1 MLYLNLETGDYPV
14 TGSDIR
20 RLFPNVS
27 FPAEPEEFNLS
38 VRDFGFTV
46 VSETPQPDADYSQVV
61 VEVPPVLSGSNY
73 QQTWEVQDAPAEVIT
88 LRTEKKSEEMR
99 QIRNQLL
106 AASDWTQIPD
116 AISAGANQAQW
127 SEYRQQLRE
136 ITSQPGFPWDVTW
149 PEKPAV
155 VPPSGR
161 IDYRQFYDSLIA
173 SPIYMVIR
181 QKAISDVVMLTA
193 CVEFIAAI
201 SDAKS
206 GRPNVAAIQ
215 TCINLLCAAAQF
227 TPQERDMLAEAME
240 VGGMDRIY
248 TLP

>member
-1 MLYLNLETGDYPV
+1 MTYINVETGQYPV
-14 TGSDIR
+14 LTSEIYQQ
-20 RLFPNVS
+20 FPDTS
-27 FPAEPEEFNLS
+27 FPAELQYFNETVL
-38 VRDFGFTV
+38 DFGYAPV
-46 VSETPQPDADYSQVV
+46 VPTA
-61 VEVPPVLSGSNY
+61 PPVTSFDETVEEAEPLLIDGSY
-73 QQTWEVQDAPAEVIT
+73 VQQWNLRAATDEELDQRYEQKAEEV
-88 LRTEKKSEEMR
+88 RNK
-99 QIRNQLL
+99 RNQLL
-106 AASDWTQIPD
+106 ADSDWTQIPD
-116 AISAGANQAQW
+116 AVSAGADQRQW

-136 ITSQPGFPWDVTW
+136 ITSQPGFPWNVTW
-149 PEKPAV
+149 PQQPDV

-161 IDYRQFYDSLIA
+161 IDYRLFYDNLIA

-181 QKAISDVVMLTA
+181 QKAVTDVVMLTA

>member
-1 MLYLNLETGDYPV
+1 MSYINLNTGQYPLSLQQV
-14 TGSDIR
+14 KASLPDT
-20 RLFPNVS
+20 S
-27 FPAEPEEFNLS
+27 FPFELAEIDKCLPDLGYAKVQPTAAPVVPHTKNLVEGVPELDDGTYYQTWVVEDATQEEIDDRTESQASS
-38 VRDFGFTV
+38 VRDRR
-46 VSETPQPDADYSQVV
+46 
-61 VEVPPVLSGSNY
+61 NY
-73 QQTWEVQDAPAEVIT
+73 
-88 LRTEKKSEEMR
+88 
-99 QIRNQLL
+99 LL
-106 AASDWTQIPD
+106 TQSDWTQIPD
-116 AISAGANQAQW
+116 AVSAGADQTQW
-127 SEYRQQLRE
+127 SEYRQLLRE
-136 ITSQPGFPWDVTW
+136 IPSQPGFPWDVTW
-149 PEKPAV
+149 PEEPAV

-161 IDYRQFYDSLIA
+161 IDYRQFYDNLIA

-181 QKAISDVVMLTA
+181 QKAVSDVVMLTA

-227 TPQERDMLAEAME
+227 TLQERDMLAEAME